1 MALTATA
8 TPIVQADIVKQLGLR
23 TGARQLIHGFRRHNL
38 ALFEK
43 LYPYRNDRAKVI
55 DVVKKGRQQLE
66 SQMAQER
73 EQNAERGRSSIT
85 KGWQD

>member
-1 MALTATA
+1 M
-8 TPIVQADIVKQLGLR
+8 R
-23 TGARQLIHGFRRHNL
+23 FRRHNL

-43 LYPYRNDRAKVI
+43 LYPHRNDRAKVI